1 MSRRSCILSLR
12 YITTLSGRSN
22 NDCITFS
29 SRAVA
34 TSRDFALALRLRT
47 RSWFSGYI
55 LCLSARSDS
64 SFTARSGRFSGQCT
78 SIAEYRCGCLRCCS
92 TGSASRS
99 SIVFTNSI
107 DICRRG
113 IALTLCCRCSF
124 RRGCSCGSSFIAA
137 SRNGANSLFRSSA
150 ILARRCRCRFNRTR
164 AISNSVRINHIHV
177 VCARSARFRIASSSI
192 INTIGIDCRT
202 MCSISSICRA
212 SCSCSSSSC
221 RSRLRCRYATASRHS
236 VCSSTLCYGIGIHNA
251 RFRTFAVAMAA
262 REHRCNTSPER
273 SGFRFWFIHCGHGRM
288 CGLESLRCHAN
299 RIADL
304 GTSNFLSGIIV
315 SQRVVCNL
323 AIFVGCG
330 CISFLSGC
338 ITINHGR
345 VTGIASNVFRGTS
358 AFSST
363 LRQLSRC
370 NNLGSF
376 FVCQAALRV
385 RYHVSIGS
393 VAIADRNSQSTIRH
407 IVTAHGHVNTGD
419 FRTFSKLLCQLR
431 VSICKRVLHSSQ
443 RFLRIVINSR
453 IRVAHFCGTLLVGHL
468 EPTGVI
474 FFGSIKLLLGLG
486 LFGVSGNS
494 SRLFLVVFA
503 KRRIGNTSK
512 VI

>member
-1 MSRRSCILSLR
+1 
-12 YITTLSGRSN
+12 
-22 NDCITFS
+22 
-29 SRAVA
+29 
-34 TSRDFALALRLRT
+34 
-47 RSWFSGYI
+47 
-55 LCLSARSDS
+55 
-64 SFTARSGRFSGQCT
+64 
-78 SIAEYRCGCLRCCS
+78 
-92 TGSASRS
+92 
-99 SIVFTNSI
+99 
-107 DICRRG
+107 
-113 IALTLCCRCSF
+113 
-124 RRGCSCGSSFIAA
+124 
-137 SRNGANSLFRSSA
+137 
-150 ILARRCRCRFNRTR
+150 
-164 AISNSVRINHIHV
+164 
-177 VCARSARFRIASSSI
+177 
-192 INTIGIDCRT
+192 

-251 RFRTFAVAMAA
+251 RFRTFAVAMVA

-363 LRQLSRC
+363 LRQPSRC

-385 RYHVSIGS
+385 
-393 VAIADRNSQSTIRH
+393 
-407 IVTAHGHVNTGD
+407 
-419 FRTFSKLLCQLR
+419 
-431 VSICKRVLHSSQ
+431 
-443 RFLRIVINSR
+443 
-453 IRVAHFCGTLLVGHL
+453 
-468 EPTGVI
+468 
-474 FFGSIKLLLGLG
+474 
-486 LFGVSGNS
+486 
-494 SRLFLVVFA
+494 
-503 KRRIGNTSK
+503 
-512 VI
+512 